1 MPRIIR
7 RDRALDDLA
16 EHWSYRAL
24 ELGPDSADALIDR
37 IEKRLQLLAQYPES
51 GTKRDELRPGLR
63 SVVLG
68 KLVLFYHP
76 LRDGIELVR
85 VLDGRRD
92 LRPLLNE
99 EDEDDES

>member
-7 RDRALDDLA
+7 RERALDDLA

-24 ELGPDSADALIDR
+24 AVDEASADALIDR
-37 IEKRLQLLAQYPES
+37 IEKRLLLLAEYPES
-51 GTKRDELRPGLR
+51 GSKRDELRPGLR
-63 SVVLG
+63 SVPLG
-68 KLVLFYHP
+68 KLVLFYNP

-92 LRPLLNE
+92 LQPILD
-99 EDEDDES
+99 EDEE

>member
-7 RDRALDDLA
+7 RERALDDLT

-24 ELGPDSADALIDR
+24 ELGPDSADMLIER
-37 IEKRLQLLAQYPES
+37 IEKRLLLLAEYPES
-51 GTKRDELRPGLR
+51 GAKRDELRPGLR
-63 SVVLG
+63 RVPIG
-68 KLVLFYHP
+68 KLVLFYNP

-92 LRPLLNE
+92 LQAIFAE
-99 EDEDDES
+99 EEDDEG

>member
-7 RDRALDDLA
+7 RERALDDLA

-37 IEKRLQLLAQYPES
+37 IEKRIRLLAEYPES

-63 SVVLG
+63 SVPLG
-68 KLVLFYHP
+68 KLILFYNP

-92 LRPLLNE
+92 IRAVLAE
-99 EDEDDES
+99 EEDDEE

>member
-7 RDRALDDLA
+7 RERALDDLA

-24 ELGPDSADALIDR
+24 ELGEVSADALIDR
-37 IEKRLQLLAQYPES
+37 IEKRLLLLAEYPES

-63 SVVLG
+63 SVALG
-68 KLVLFYHP
+68 KLVLFYNP

-92 LRPLLNE
+92 LPPILDDDDE
-99 EDEDDES
+99 EDI

>member
-7 RDRALDDLA
+7 RERALDDLT
-16 EHWSYRAL
+16 EHWSYRVL
-24 ELGPDSADALIDR
+24 ELGPDSADALIER
-37 IEKRLQLLAQYPES
+37 IEKRIRLLTQYPES

-63 SVVLG
+63 SVPIG
-68 KLVLFYHP
+68 KLILFYNL

-92 LRPLLNE
+92 LKAILDE
-99 EDEDDES
+99 EDNEDV

>member
-7 RDRALDDLA
+7 RERAIEDLL
-16 EHWSYRAL
+16 EHWSYRAIVAG
-24 ELGPDSADALIDR
+24 EASADALIER
-37 IEKRLQLLAQYPES
+37 IEKRLFLLAEYPDS

-68 KLVLFYHP
+68 KLVLFYNP
-76 LRDGIELVR
+76 LGDGIELVR

-92 LRPLLNE
+92 LPPLIDD
-99 EDEDDES
+99 EDEDDE

>member
-7 RDRALDDLA
+7 RDRAIDDLA

-24 ELGPDSADALIDR
+24 ERGEDSADALIDR
-37 IEKRLQLLAQYPES
+37 IERRALLLADYPES

-63 SVVLG
+63 SVPVG
-68 KLVLFYHP
+68 TLVLFYLP

-92 LRPLLNE
+92 LKPIL
-99 EDEDDES
+99 EDDEDAPE

>member
-1 MPRIIR
+1 MPRILR
-7 RDRALDDLA
+7 RERALDDLA

-24 ELGPDSADALIDR
+24 EYGEDSADTLIDR
-37 IEKRLQLLAQYPES
+37 IERRLTLLADYPES

-68 KLVLFYHP
+68 KLILFYIP

-92 LRPLLNE
+92 LHTTL
-99 EDEDDES
+99 DEDDEE

>member
-7 RDRALDDLA
+7 RERALDDLV

-24 ELGPDSADALIDR
+24 MVDEASADALIDR
-37 IEKRLQLLAQYPES
+37 IEKRLLLLAEYPES
-51 GTKRDELRPGLR
+51 GSKRDELRPGLR
-63 SVVLG
+63 SVALG
-68 KLVLFYHP
+68 KLVLFYNP

-92 LRPLLNE
+92 LPAILDE
-99 EDEDDES
+99 EDDEE

>member
-1 MPRIIR
+1 MPRITR
-7 RDRALDDLA
+7 RERALDDLA
-16 EHWSYRAL
+16 EQWSYRAL
-24 ELGPDSADALIDR
+24 EVGTENADALIER
-37 IEKRLQLLAQYPES
+37 IEKRLRLLAEYPES

-68 KLVLFYHP
+68 KLVLFYNP

-92 LRPLLNE
+92 LQAIFAEE
-99 EDEDDES
+99 EDDV